1 MIDIP
6 AMLQESYEFRCK
18 FDFFLRL
25 NKVAI
30 SIMTDKSME
39 ALDKTKQLAINFRT
53 SNRMHCEQF
62 QPIET

>member
-6 AMLQESYEFRCK
+6 AMLKESYEFRCK
-18 FDFFLRL
+18 FDLFLRL
-25 NKVAI
+25 NKVEI

-39 ALDKTKQLAINFRT
+39 AFDKTKQLQINYRT
-53 SNRMHCEQF
+53 SNRMHCEKF